1 MLFPRLNHRPLAAL
15 LALMGGSCAFAAT
28 PAPATAR
35 PPNILFFITDDQ
47 YKDMMNFLPQGKDAA
62 GANRNLTP
70 ATDRLAAEA
79 MILDRM
85 YVTSPVCT
93 PSRYGCLTGQYP
105 SRSRS
110 RAFLQSTAAN
120 DGQTV
125 VEWNTFITPDQPNTL
140 PRLLKNAGY
149 FTGIVGKNHVIE
161 AIGTVKPN
169 WTDDPRD
176 PAVKALLERNREIVA
191 SACRAAGFDYAAS
204 IYDDN
209 PAFINIEALFA
220 HNQDWITQG
229 ALDFIDAAQGR
240 PFFLWLAT
248 TLPHGPQE
256 PKRSW
261 KADPLITADGFL
273 EEPLQAQA
281 PRPSIEERL
290 EAAGLKSSPIHG
302 ARGIRTQPENTL
314 WLDDS
319 LDAVLQKLA
328 ATGQLEN
335 TLIVYFNDHGQLA
348 KGTVYEGGVH
358 TESFIWRQGGWPGG
372 HRTDALIENVDFAPT
387 LLDLAG
393 VAYDPALFDGHSFAP
408 VLLGT
413 ASEPIRKSLYFEL
426 GYVRG
431 VLKDG
436 WKYIAL
442 RYPESARNMSTAER
456 QKRLDRFNAQQRK
469 TGRPVYTE
477 DPSRPFSHI
486 SLVPGGGDAE
496 RGSIGRYP
504 NFYDADQ
511 LYHLADDP
519 TEQRNLVGTGPAADA
534 KLAEL
539 KAELARTLATLPGN
553 FAELKPA
560 E

>member
-1 MLFPRLNHRPLAAL
+1 MSAHRLRLLSLAAL
-15 LALMGGSCAFAAT
+15 LTFTSAFAHAA
-28 PAPATAR
+28 APAAPR
-35 PPNILFFITDDQ
+35 RPNILFFITDDQ

-62 GANRNLTP
+62 GRDRNLTP

-79 MILDRM
+79 MIMDRM

-105 SRSRS
+105 SRARSRS
-110 RAFLQSTAAN
+110 FLQSTAAN

-140 PRLLKNAGY
+140 PRLLNKAGY
-149 FTGIVGKNHVIE
+149 FTGIVGKNHVIQ
-161 AIGTVKPN
+161 ATDTVKPQ

-176 PAVKALLERNREIVA
+176 PAVKAILQSNREIVA

-220 HNQDWITQG
+220 HNQDWITRG

-240 PFFLWLAT
+240 PFFLWLAS

-256 PKRSW
+256 SKRSW

-273 EEPLQAQA
+273 EKPLQVQA
-281 PRPSIEERL
+281 PRRSIEERL
-290 EAAGLKSSPIHG
+290 KAAGLKSSPIIG
-302 ARGIRTQPENTL
+302 AGGIRTQPENTL

-319 LDAVLQKLA
+319 LDAVLKKLA
-328 ATGQLEN
+328 DTGELEN
-335 TLIVYFNDHGQLA
+335 TIIVYFNDHGQLA

-358 TESFIWRQGGWPGG
+358 TESFLWRQGGWPGG

-393 VAYDPALFDGHSFAP
+393 IPFDPALFDGRSFAP

-413 ASEPIRKSLYFEL
+413 ASEPVRKSLYFEL

-442 RYPESARNMSTAER
+442 RYPESVRNMSSAER

-477 DPSRPFSHI
+477 DPSQPFSHI

-496 RGSIGRYP
+496 HASLRKYP
-504 NFYDADQ
+504 AFFDADQ
-511 LYHLADDP
+511 LYNLADDP
-519 TEQRNLVGTGPAADA
+519 TEQLNLASSPAHAA
-534 KLAEL
+534 KLAEM
-539 KAELARTLATLPGN
+539 KAELRRYLASLPGH
-553 FAELKPA
+553 FAEF
-560 E
+560 